1 VSRLPEHR
9 AQARATTS
17 VLFVCLGNICR
28 SPMAKWV
35 FTHRAESRGVR
46 HRLTIDSCGTG
57 HWHVGGPADHRAVAT
72 AAGHGLSTPHV
83 ARQLDPTRDF
93 ASFDLLVA
101 MDRSNL
107 STLEH
112 RGAPRDRLV
121 LMRHFDPELPHA
133 ERHQAEVPDPY
144 EGDQRDFEAVYW
156 MLVRSADGLLDH
168 LFGEGGAGTP
178 VNPQTQR
185 GKVG

>member
-1 VSRLPEHR
+1 MSSPAELGAEARSRR
-9 AQARATTS
+9 S

-35 FTHRAESRGVR
+35 FMHRAESRGVS

-112 RGAPRDRLV
+112 RGAPRERLV
-121 LMRHFDPELPHA
+121 LMRHFDTELPLT
-133 ERHQAEVPDPY
+133 ERRHAEVPDPY

-168 LFGEGGAGTP
+168 LFGPGGGIGPSSTPRQHGEEG
-178 VNPQTQR
+178 
-185 GKVG
+185 